1 MTLASRRATVDS
13 CRATAPSLTIASMT
27 LPLSVPPQIVPRL
40 HVPVHADERP
50 VELAELHISAEISG
64 ALAVT
69 TWELVFT
76 NPNHRPLEGQLE
88 FPLLAGQTIVR
99 FAMDVD
105 GALRDAVPVPK
116 DRGRQVFEEVVR
128 RRVDPGLLER
138 SAGDSYRARIYPLL
152 PGQPKRVVI
161 AYQEALADHD
171 GTSRYRL
178 ALDFPTLRR
187 FSLRVAVR
195 GRASAPQVAVDTLG
209 LRLPAWRHDL
219 VSEVTHTD
227 FKASGL
233 LELALADRSRP
244 AVTTQRL
251 ADVTYF
257 RAEQALTP
265 RTRPRLTPRTLG
277 ILWDASGS
285 GSARDLTRELDL
297 IDHYLRSVPG
307 PVEVLLVRLRD
318 AAEPA
323 QRFRV
328 HGGEWS
334 ALRRALESTDFD
346 GASSLAAWEPD
357 DEVDAWLLCSDG
369 LFNYGADDHRPATG
383 RAAIH
388 AIVSCARVDS
398 ARLRG
403 IAGRSGGEYLDLL
416 AESPAAAAARL
427 AVETE
432 RLLAISADPDELPE
446 LYPEAPA
453 PLTGTRLVLAGIL
466 RRSAASLVAYLGFA
480 DDPAGVRSV
489 SLELRADDEPG
500 ELAARAFA
508 AMKIAALEPE
518 YRAHQAELERVGRDF
533 GVVTRDSSLII
544 LESAADYAEHDIV
557 PPPELRAEW
566 EQLRGE
572 SRRSDERRAAD
583 RLANV
588 LRMYSEYLAWW
599 ERDFSPPPAPPPSA
613 KRRAASESLRA
624 APARPPMAPAPAAPM
639 AGARAQAPAASAA
652 MNHGFAADGL
662 AAEEFG
668 EVAASP
674 MEAPASKCEAG
685 SAGPP
690 SATIELQKWSPD
702 APYLDRLRDASDAEL
717 PRIYIEERQHNA
729 RSTAFF
735 LDVADLCLDRGLTDL
750 GLRILS
756 NLAELE
762 LDSPAVLRILGY
774 RLLQAGRPDLARPV
788 FARVRTLRPEEP
800 QSHRD
805 LAQAC
810 AALGEHQ
817 AAVDLLWQ
825 VVVGLW
831 DHRFPEIELMALVEL
846 NALVARSP
854 VALELAHIDPRLR
867 RHTPIDLRVVLTWD
881 ADLTDIDLWVTD
893 PAGEKAYYG
902 NRLTARGGRV
912 SPDFREGYGPEDYS
926 LRRALPGEYLVEA
939 NYYGNRQQIIA
950 GATTIQLQFFTQ
962 FAAPQQREQRVTLRL
977 REAREV
983 VTVGRFTIA

>member
-1 MTLASRRATVDS
+1 MSPT
-13 CRATAPSLTIASMT
+13 SLTIASMT
-27 LPLSVPPQIVPRL
+27 LPLSVPPQLAPRL

-128 RRVDPGLLER
+128 RQVDPGLLER

-152 PGQPKRVVI
+152 PGQRKRVVI

-171 GTSRYRL
+171 GASRYRL

-187 FSLRVAVR
+187 FSLRIAVR
-195 GRASAPQVAVDTLG
+195 GRASAPQVTVDTLG

-219 VSEVTHTD
+219 VSEVTRDD
-227 FKASGL
+227 FTASGL

-251 ADVTYF
+251 ADTTYF

-277 ILWDASGS
+277 VLWDASGS
-285 GSARDLTRELDL
+285 GSNRDLPRELEL

-323 QRFRV
+323 QRFHV
-328 HGGEWS
+328 HAGEWS
-334 ALRRALESTDFD
+334 ALRRALEATDFD

-369 LFNYGADDHRPATG
+369 LFNYGADDHRPAPG

-416 AESPAAAAARL
+416 AESPASAAARL

-432 RLLAISADPDELPE
+432 RLLAISADPEEIGE

-489 SLELRADDEPG
+489 SLELRADDDPG

-566 EQLRGE
+566 EQLRGQ
-572 SRRSDERRAAD
+572 SRHSDDRRAAD

-613 KRRAASESLRA
+613 KRRAAEPVSESLRA
-624 APARPPMAPAPAAPM
+624 APARPARAPMPGAPMPAAPM
-639 AGARAQAPAASAA
+639 PSARAQTLSGGAP
-652 MNHGFAADGL
+652 MAADL
-662 AAEEFG
+662 ADEFG

-674 MEAPASKCEAG
+674 MEADEAREGAS

-702 APYLDRLRDASDAEL
+702 APYLDRLRDASDDEL

-735 LDVADLCLDRGLTDL
+735 LDVADLCLDRGLTAL

-774 RLLQAGRPDLARPV
+774 RLLQAGRPDLARPI

-825 VVVGLW
+825 VVVGAW

-846 NALVARSP
+846 NALVAQSP
-854 VALELAHIDPRLR
+854 VPLDLANIDPRLR
-867 RHTPIDLRVVLTWD
+867 HHTPIDLRVVLTWD
-881 ADLTDIDLWVTD
+881 ADLTDIDLWVTGPD
-893 PAGEKAYYG
+893 GEKAYYG